1 MTTARRLA
9 SVVVLVASP
18 ALAQEAPSRLPPAET
33 GTVLVDVIVRDG
45 KGRPVTDLTAADFQ
59 VLEDGVAQTL
69 GQFSAPPPLAAPAT
83 VEGTPATTTTPETKT
98 AAPAAATR
106 RQGTLIAY
114 VFDRLSTE
122 GRVAAQSAVRAAL
135 DRQQPADGAG
145 IFSVESTLVVLED
158 FTSDKARLLAA
169 VDALGTRAAQ
179 SGPSQYEQAKSATD
193 GRIAAKNAQAVLM
206 EMGNPTNPGQGLSRA
221 LAQIQATRLSLA
233 QAAEDAFARLARDEA
248 GQTTSHALAA
258 IVDALRDVPGRKA
271 IVLFSEGLFRTEAN
285 ELRFRSVVHA
295 ANRASV
301 SVYAVEAQG
310 LQAKSYESL
319 TAAEVRSTALMSMA
333 RTSNSDQGGGAF
345 TRDLE
350 AVEDAVRFHPR
361 ASLEWIS
368 EATGGVFVR
377 DTNDIAGAVERIA
390 SDSRS
395 YYLLGYAPQ
404 NAAFDGRYRK
414 IQVKVRRKDVDVK
427 ARDGYFAVRSVG
439 PVLAHVAPA
448 LAILEQGQRPH
459 AIALHA
465 GAWAFPSGARDARVP
480 VSVSVPGDALA
491 PLAKAAKRKRV
502 DLTLL
507 ARIVGSDGRAVEA
520 MSRRFSVDAAKPGD
534 VILLRDAWLP
544 PGRYRL
550 EAVAYEP
557 ESSRAGVATAEVE
570 VLEGRRALER
580 PQLVLVRSAVPAA
593 QVSDPLESN
602 HPLAFGDVVLEP
614 LAGEPIDRSPARPI
628 VFQVAAATA
637 EGLSS
642 VGARLEVWRGERKV
656 LDEPLVWGR
665 PPATGLFRHVAE
677 LPIDRQP
684 GIYELRVRLAEKGQ
698 ERVIRAPF
706 EIAAKN

>member
-1 MTTARRLA
+1 MGALLRVAAVLL
-9 SVVVLVASP
+9 VVSP
-18 ALAQEAPSRLPPAET
+18 ALAQETPSRLPPAET

-59 VLEDGVAQTL
+59 VLEDGVPQAIA
-69 GQFSAPPPLAAPAT
+69 QFSAPPSLTTMAS
-83 VEGTPATTTTPETKT
+83 VEATPATAPAPAANT
-98 AAPAAATR
+98 AAPAAAPR
-106 RQGTLIAY
+106 GSGTLIAY

-122 GRVAAQSAVRAAL
+122 GRVAAQAAVRAAV
-135 DRQQPADGAG
+135 DRQGPGDGAG
-145 IFSVESTLVVLED
+145 VFSVESTLVVLED
-158 FTSDKARLLAA
+158 FTTDKTRLLAA
-169 VDALGTRAAQ
+169 VDAIGTHAAQ

-193 GRIAAKNAQAVLM
+193 GRIAAKNAQALLF
-206 EMGNPTNPGQGLSRA
+206 EMGKPRSAEQGRVRA
-221 LAQIQATRLSLA
+221 LAQMEATRLSLA

-301 SVYAVEAQG
+301 SVYAIEAQG

-319 TAAEVRSTALMSMA
+319 TAAEVRSTSLMSMA
-333 RTSNSDQGGGAF
+333 RTSGADEGGGTF
-345 TRDLE
+345 LRDLE
-350 AVEDAVRFHPR
+350 TVEDSVRFHPR

-368 EATGGVFVR
+368 AATGGVFVR

-395 YYLLGYAPQ
+395 YYLLGYTPQ

-414 IQVKVRRKDVDVK
+414 IQVKVSRKDVDVK
-427 ARDGYFAVRSVG
+427 ARDGYFAVRSLG

-448 LAILEQGQRPH
+448 LAILERGQRPH
-459 AIALHA
+459 AIPLHA
-465 GAWAFPSGARDARVP
+465 GAWAFPSGTGLARVP

-507 ARIVGSDGRAVEA
+507 ARVVDSDGRAVEA
-520 MSRRFSVDAAKPGD
+520 MSRRFAIDAAKAGD
-534 VILLRDAWLP
+534 VVLLRDAWLP
-544 PGRYRL
+544 AGRYTL

-557 ESSRAGVATAEVE
+557 TTSRAGVATAEIE

-580 PQLVLVRSAVPAA
+580 PQVLLVRSAVPAA
-593 QVSDPLESN
+593 HAPDPLESG

-614 LAGEPIDRSPARPI
+614 LAGEPIDRSPTRPI
-628 VFQVAAATA
+628 IFQVAAATA
-637 EGLSS
+637 DGLSE
-642 VGARLEVWRGERKV
+642 VGARLEVWRGERKI
-656 LDEPLVWGR
+656 LDEPLAWI
-665 PPATGLFRHVAE
+665 PPRASGLFRHVAE

-684 GIYELRVRLAEKGQ
+684 GRYELRVRLAEKGE
-698 ERVIRAPF
+698 ERVLRAPF
-706 EIAAKN
+706 EIAGKD